1 MKMISI
7 DVRSSG
13 VETVWGE
20 KGGNAVSASQKEKEK
35 ICMEVP
41 TKILIYSLIT
51 NLIFDLFITTITVT
65 LSHYP
70 TMSVTDETKAVAP
83 EAATAPSEADT
94 TKKDTKVSRCNTH
107 SRRTINVCTG
117 IVLLSSLANPWIRH
131 GWHSIIKTN

>member
-35 ICMEVP
+35 ICLEVP
-41 TKILIYSLIT
+41 TKILIYSLVT

-70 TMSVTDETKAVAP
+70 TMSVTDETKAGGL
-83 EAATAPSEADT
+83 EYFF
-94 TKKDTKVSRCNTH
+94 CHH
-107 SRRTINVCTG
+107 SIVVDGDIR
-117 IVLLSSLANPWIRH
+117 VLLAGIR
-131 GWHSIIKTN
+131 